1 VFYSGSTGAL
11 IPVELEWLP
20 TFGGGTLPDS
30 YKIGAWYDTS
40 NAPNVV
46 DVVGTVAVT
55 NPSGVAAAWT
65 LPVVSSQGRYGGYIN
80 FEQQVTRN
88 GTSNSRGGL
97 SLFLTRSLQMT
108 VPRPSTVRSPA
119 DCSTPG
125 R

>member
-1 VFYSGSTGAL
+1 
-11 IPVELEWLP
+11 VELEWLP

-55 NPSGVAAAWT
+55 NPSV
-65 LPVVSSQGRYGGYIN
+65 PVVSSQGRYRGYIN